1 MPPHHCALLTEK
13 VISPV
18 QNQHQNSWH
27 TNLGRTIDSAHVP
40 PRLRSKSDILSRNT
54 MGSYRELLNDGC
66 FSRFTLSNAVINRG
80 RTPPAVVRQ
89 RFRYLTPS
97 D

>member
-1 MPPHHCALLTEK
+1 MAPHHCALLTEK

-40 PRLRSKSDILSRNT
+40 PRLRSKKRHPQPQYDGVLSRT
-54 MGSYRELLNDGC
+54 VEQWLL
-66 FSRFTLSNAVINRG
+66 
-80 RTPPAVVRQ
+80 
-89 RFRYLTPS
+89 
-97 D
+97 